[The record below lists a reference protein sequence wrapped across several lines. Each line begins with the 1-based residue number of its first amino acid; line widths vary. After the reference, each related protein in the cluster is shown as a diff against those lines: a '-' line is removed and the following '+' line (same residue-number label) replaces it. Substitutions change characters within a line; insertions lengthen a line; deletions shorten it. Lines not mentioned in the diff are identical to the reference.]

1 MGMDEEFAEVF
12 QAIGW
17 ENFLHINEQGSYLL
31 TLEFLSTLVS
41 ETGGFIFGSSTKS
54 SSALGGILVRVSDF
68 QAVVPWT

>member
-31 TLEFLSTLVS
+31 TLSSFLRWFLSLGGLVS
-41 ETGGFIFGSSTKS
+41 VSSTKS